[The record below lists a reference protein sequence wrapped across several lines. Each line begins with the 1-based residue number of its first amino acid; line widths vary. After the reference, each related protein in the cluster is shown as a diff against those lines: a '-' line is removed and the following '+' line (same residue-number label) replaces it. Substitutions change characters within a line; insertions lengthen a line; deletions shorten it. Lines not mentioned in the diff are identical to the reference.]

1 MTSSETIFDLLEQP
15 WILARAKGGATVE
28 LSLSEIFRE
37 SGNLLGLVGEV
48 PTQVFATTRLLLAV
62 LRRAMHRAER
72 PLVDFE
78 DWQPLWSAFPLVD
91 VEEYLVEHRDR
102 FDLLHPSTPF
112 MQVADLR
119 TAKGEMSDLSK
130 LIADVP
136 NNRPF
141 FTTRIGTPLRLSLAE
156 AARWVLHCQAFD
168 FSGIKSGA
176 ADDKRVKGGRGYP
189 IGLAW
194 SGQLGGVLAEGRTLR
209 ETLLLNLIPDHVFGE
224 FVSEDRPV
232 WERAALT
239 GEEEVVGGRTP
250 TGPVDL
256 YTWPSRR
263 IRLAV
268 DGDQVTGV
276 LVCNGD
282 KILPQNRFDFE
293 PHTSWRR
300 STNQEKQ
307 LKSAVPVYMP
317 LEHDPSRAIWRG
329 LAAMLPAAVRTT
341 GEVPSRR
348 VPGVLRWVAELRLE
362 GVLAPDAPVA
372 LHTIGMT
379 YGSNNSVIDEVVEDR
394 LSVPALL
401 VAEDAVDLTRVV
413 LSCVSSAES
422 AAKALGSLAA
432 SLAEA
437 SGGEYG
443 PARSRAVES
452 AYDALDPLF
461 RRWVRDDIREGVDED
476 DVQRIFH
483 LAAKRA
489 VARLGAELV
498 EAAPATAW
506 SGRKKD
512 GRALSATH
520 AYKRFDGEL
529 RAALPKADDPTPA

>member
-1 MTSSETIFDLLEQP
+1 MTSSETTFDLLEQP
-15 WILARAKGGATVE
+15 WVMARTKDGATVE
-28 LSLSEIFRE
+28 LSLLDTFRQ
-37 SGNLLGLVGEV
+37 SGELLGLVGEA

-62 LRRAMHRAER
+62 LRRAVGELA
-72 PLVDFE
+72 DFE
-78 DWQPLWSAFPLVD
+78 DWQPLWSAFPLAG

-141 FTTRIGTPLRLSLAE
+141 FTTRIGAPLRLSLAE

-176 ADDKRVKGGRGYP
+176 ADDERVKGGKGYP
-189 IGLAW
+189 IGVGW
-194 SGQLGGVLAEGRTLR
+194 SGQLGGVLAEGKTLR

-224 FVSEDRPV
+224 FVGEDKPV

-239 GEEEVVGGRTP
+239 GAEEVVGGRTP

-307 LKSAVPVYMP
+307 LKSSVPVYMP

-348 VPGVLRWVAELRLE
+348 APGVLRWVAELRLA

-401 VAEDAVDLTRVV
+401 VAEDAADLTRVV

-437 SGGEYG
+437 SGGDHA

-461 RRWVRDDIREGVDED
+461 RRWVRDDIKADVDED
-476 DVQRIFH
+476 DVQRVFH

-529 RAALPKADDPTPA
+529 RAALPKADDPASA